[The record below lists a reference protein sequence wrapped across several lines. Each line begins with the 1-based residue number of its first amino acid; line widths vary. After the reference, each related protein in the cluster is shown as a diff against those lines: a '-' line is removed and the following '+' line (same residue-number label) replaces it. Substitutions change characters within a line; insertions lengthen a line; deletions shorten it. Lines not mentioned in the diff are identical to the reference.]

1 MKIRVRAIDAPGFY
15 RCGRFFPVDGIVLDK
30 AELEDVQWKTL
41 QAEPRLRLEP
51 VADEEASTIAETE
64 GETMAAITAAL
75 VKLEPGDYGNDG
87 KPKIDAL
94 RALLPNLKITAP
106 LRDVAWAAA
115 KAQ

>member
-41 QAEPRLRLEP
+41 QSEPRLRLEP

-64 GETMAAITAAL
+64 GETVAAITAAL
-75 VKLEPGDYGNDG
+75 VKLDSGDYGNDG
-87 KPKIDAL
+87 KPKVNAL
-94 RALLPNLKITAP
+94 QALLPDHKITAS
-106 LRDVAWAAA
+106 LRDAAWSAA
-115 KAQ
+115 QEQ